1 MADVKD
7 IEIAGEDII
16 DEEIIGDEINIKSSS
31 FGADAWKRFRKST
44 LALIGV
50 GIIAVML
57 MCALFAPLLAPYD
70 PYTSLTDE
78 NGVILTNKSPAASHT
93 VLGTDTLG
101 RDIFSRIIYG
111 AQVSM
116 SVGAVAVL
124 ISTSIGILL
133 GAISGY
139 FGGWVDQV
147 IMRVVDV
154 VYCFPVMFLV
164 ITISTVLKPSIY
176 NVMLVIGLVNWTGTS
191 RFVRGEI
198 LRVRELEYVQ
208 ASISAGAK
216 DAFIIFWHILP
227 NIMAPI
233 IVQATLQM
241 ASAILTEASLS
252 YLGVGVQPPQASW
265 GNMLLNATNLS
276 TLTGRPWQ
284 WIPPGLC
291 ILLTVLSINFIGD
304 GMRDAFDSRQKK

>member
-1 MADVKD
+1 M
-7 IEIAGEDII
+7 ITEDTAVNT
-16 DEEIIGDEINIKSSS
+16 ESRT
-31 FGADAWKRFRKST
+31 FAQDAWKRFHKNK
-44 LALIGV
+44 LAVAGIVIIGV
-50 GIIAVML
+50 MLICAV
-57 MCALFAPLLAPYD
+57 FAPLIAPKD
-70 PYTSLTDE
+70 PYISLEDASGMIIK
-78 NGVILTNKSPAASHT
+78 NQSPAASGT
-93 VLGTDTLG
+93 LFGTDSLG
-101 RDIFSRIIYG
+101 RDVFSRIVYG
-111 AQVSM
+111 ARVSM
-116 SVGAVAVL
+116 SVGAVAVG
-124 ISTSIGILL
+124 ISTTIGIIL
-133 GAISGY
+133 GALAGY
-139 FGGWVDQV
+139 FGKWIDQL

-176 NVMLVIGLVNWTGTS
+176 NVMLVIGLVNWTGTA

-208 ASISAGAK
+208 ASLSAGAR
-216 DAFIIFWHILP
+216 DGFIISWHILP
-227 NIMAPI
+227 NITAPI
-233 IVQATLQM
+233 IVEATLQL
-241 ASAILTEASLS
+241 ARAILTEASLS